1 MRSVWALSAV
11 LVLAS
16 VASCGSGADM
26 TTDAGLTDDGGGG
39 CTAATAVAATA
50 VTVSDFKFAPACI
63 KVAAGA
69 TVTWTNTG
77 MPIHTVTSDSGAP
90 VTFNS
95 GALGSG
101 GTFHFTFPAAGTV
114 GYHCIP
120 HQSLGMVGT
129 VVVE

>member
-1 MRSVWALSAV
+1 MRSVRALPV
-11 LVLAS
+11 LLVVAW
-16 VASCGSGADM
+16 VASCGSSSDT
-26 TTDAGLTDDGGGG
+26 TTDAALTGGGG
-39 CTAATAVAATA
+39 CTAETAVAATD
-50 VTVSDFKFAPACI
+50 VTVSDFKYVPACI

-69 TVTWTNTG
+69 TVTWTNAG
-77 MPIHTVTSDSGAP
+77 MASHTVTSDADAP

-114 GYHCIP
+114 GYYCIP
-120 HQSLGMVGT
+120 HESLGMKGT